1 MTLSFHMDTPGNSLK
16 TERERQNKSLP
27 AIERTLN
34 IQLEYL
40 EAIEKDDYAALP
52 PEVYLKAYLRLYADT
67 LGIDNNYILKLYEN
81 QREAHHIQSSGKNIQ
96 FKKPSFSSLRAAF
109 AGKLTAKI
117 IPWSIVVAMLLALLT
132 LSVTYTKKEAP
143 SEAVQTTTTPDT
155 AAKPAAMSLT
165 ITALNLTWV
174 SVKADNAKP
183 KEWLLRSGETI
194 TLSAYDDFVIKV
206 GNAGGTK
213 LTLNGKD
220 VGVLG
225 PHGKVVD
232 IVLP

>member
-1 MTLSFHMDTPGNSLK
+1 MDTPGNSLK
-16 TERERQNKSLP
+16 TERERQNKSLT

-34 IQLEYL
+34 IQREYL

-52 PEVYLKAYLRLYADT
+52 PEIYLKAYLRLYADT
-67 LGIDNNYILKLYEN
+67 LGIDQNYILKLYEN
-81 QREAHHIQSSGKNIQ
+81 QRKAHNTQSSDRKTPFN
-96 FKKPSFSSLRAAF
+96 KTSLSSLKAAF
-109 AGKLTAKI
+109 AGKLATKI
-117 IPWSIVVAMLLALLT
+117 IPGSIIVAVLLVLLI
-132 LSVTYTKKEAP
+132 LSVTYTKKETP
-143 SEAVQTTTTPDT
+143 SDAVQTTLTPDT
-155 AAKPAAMSLT
+155 VAKSAAMSLN

-194 TLSAYDDFVIKV
+194 TLSAYDEFVIKV

>member
-16 TERERQNKSLP
+16 TERERQNKSLTT
-27 AIERTLN
+27 IEKALN
-34 IQLEYL
+34 IKTEYL

-67 LGIDNNYILKLYEN
+67 VGIDQDYILKLYTN
-81 QREAHHIQSSGKNIQ
+81 QRKAHNIQ
-96 FKKPSFSSLRAAF
+96 LSDRNTQFKITSLSSLKAAF
-109 AGKLTAKI
+109 AGELTAKI
-117 IPWSIVVAMLLALLT
+117 IPWSIIVAVLLTLLT
-132 LSVTYTKKEAP
+132 LSVTYTKKEIP
-143 SEAVQTTTTPDT
+143 SEAIQTTPMADT
-155 AAKPAAMSLT
+155 VANPAAMSLN

-194 TLSAYDDFVIKV
+194 TLSAYDKFVIKV